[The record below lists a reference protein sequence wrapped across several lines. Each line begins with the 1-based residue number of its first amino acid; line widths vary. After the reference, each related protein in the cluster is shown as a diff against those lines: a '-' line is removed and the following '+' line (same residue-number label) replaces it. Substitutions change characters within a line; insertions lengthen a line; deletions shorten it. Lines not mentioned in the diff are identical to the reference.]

1 MATTNQRKA
10 PGASAAQL
18 AAVLAKSNIASA
30 ISNKQVI
37 SDMAKLI
44 SGMGVSVPKRMTP
57 PAPLNTT
64 KSAPLPK
71 LSTLDST
78 LLTLITNQ
86 NEWFLILA
94 GTTKRTASKRYRR
107 LGTAIEVATRVNE
120 QGTVDHYARYNGG
133 EFNDEGKARIAKLTE
148 KLEVIRSAAAN
159 GVTRRSNS
167 GTLNGPASLTH
178 AVKYPLNKTERTF
191 LEVIAR
197 PNEQILVRE
206 NVKSNDEFFSFR
218 WKWSRRYGF
227 DMSQFSVSQR
237 QQDNGTFNI
246 YAQYTPNPDGTM
258 NSSMQEFVE
267 FLGKKP
273 LLPNPNLGRKAAT
286 AIADIQVIKN
296 DAQESVKL

>member
-1 MATTNQRKA
+1 MATTTQRKA

-18 AAVLAKSNIASA
+18 AAVLAKSDIASS

-57 PAPLNTT
+57 PAPMNTI

-71 LSTLDST
+71 LSNLDSI

-86 NEWFLILA
+86 NEWFLVLA
-94 GTTKRTASKRYRR
+94 GTTKRQASKRFRK
-107 LGTAIEVATRVNE
+107 LGPAIEVATRINDS
-120 QGTVDHYARYNGG
+120 GTVDHYARYTGA
-133 EFNDEGKARIAKLTE
+133 EFSDEGKVRMAKLTE
-148 KLEVIRSAAAN
+148 KLTIIQKAASD
-159 GVTRRSNS
+159 GVTRRSTT

-191 LEVIAR
+191 LDVVAR

-206 NVKSNDEFFSFR
+206 NATSNDEFFTFR

-227 DMSQFSVSQR
+227 DLSQFTISQR
-237 QQDNGTFNI
+237 RQDNGMYNI
-246 YAQYTPNPDGTM
+246 YAQYTPNADGTM
-258 NSSMQEFVE
+258 NSSMREFVE
-267 FLGKKP
+267 FLHKKP
-273 LLPNPNLGRKAAT
+273 LIPNPNLGRKAWKT
-286 AIADIQVIKN
+286 TDIQVIKN